1 MKKEEETPDLII
13 GRSFIKKNKP
23 TLKVDETKKPILEF
37 IQSLRNEKNK
47 K

>member
-1 MKKEEETPDLII
+1 MKKEEEKPNII
-13 GRSFIKKNKP
+13 VGRSFIKKNKP
-23 TLKVDETKKPILEF
+23 TLKVDETNKPILEF

>member
-1 MKKEEETPDLII
+1 MMKEEETPDLII

-23 TLKVDETKKPILEF
+23 TTKVDETKKPILEF
-37 IQSLRNEKNK
+37 IQLLRKEKDK